1 MTPPTMAGAVA
12 GQPPGQARPAT
23 TRDAC
28 RRALL
33 ELARVDQRVICVD
46 ADMGG
51 LDDVFAERPGQ
62 YVNVGIAEANLMS
75 LSAGLATTGFRPF
88 AHTICSFAVARAC
101 EQIKIDIASAGLPV
115 CVVVTH
121 SGLSAGHYGPTHHSV
136 NDLAIIRTMPNMTV
150 LVPADVAEAEWA
162 VRAAHQLPGPAFIRL
177 GRDATPAVHDGPCAP
192 QVGQALTL
200 REGDDVAIVATG
212 PHPVLMA
219 LAAATSLGV
228 LGVGARVLG
237 MHTVKPIDEAALVQA
252 AEQTRGIVTVEDHL
266 VVGGL
271 GGAVA
276 EVVAQ
281 HRPCRVHRIG
291 VPDEFIDRVG
301 DERYLLAEAGVG
313 ADQIVAA
320 ALSLVRATAAA
331 R

>member
-1 MTPPTMAGAVA
+1 MRPATLAGAA
-12 GQPPGQARPAT
+12 PAQPSDQGRPAT
-23 TRDAC
+23 TRDAS

-33 ELARVDQRVICVD
+33 ELARADDRVICVD
-46 ADMGG
+46 SDMGG
-51 LDDVFAERPGQ
+51 LDELFAERPRQ

-75 LSAGLATTGFRPF
+75 LSAGLAATGFRPF
-88 AHTICSFAVARAC
+88 AHTICGFAVARAC

-150 LVPADVAEAEWA
+150 LVPADVTEAEWA
-162 VRAAHQLPGPAFIRL
+162 IQAAYQLPGPVFIRL
-177 GRDATPAVHDGPCAP
+177 GRDATPPVHDAP
-192 QVGQALTL
+192 RMLQVGRAVTL
-200 REGDDVAIVATG
+200 REGDDVTLVATG
-212 PHPVLMA
+212 SYPVLMA
-219 LAAATSLGV
+219 LAASASLGT

-237 MHTVKPIDEAALVQA
+237 MHTVKPIDRDALVQA

-271 GGAVA
+271 RGAVA

-281 HRPCRVHRIG
+281 HQPCQVHGIG

-301 DERYLLAEAGVG
+301 DERYLLESAGVSES
-313 ADQIVAA
+313 QIVAA
-320 ALSLVRATAAA
+320 ALGLVGGTEVA